1 MASLARGPLSGQRGK
16 ICGVVE
22 CWEWK
27 TDLFVCLGDEGEGA
41 TADATS
47 FENFGNYFRAFW
59 RSYFDWS
66 DKHAFYW
73 LDWDAFDWADSTRFF
88 PGGLRNSAA
97 MLMKFT
103 GRGETTLPRANER
116 KFRNG
121 KKGFRKGRKG

>member
-1 MASLARGPLSGQRGK
+1 
-16 ICGVVE
+16 VE
-22 CWEWK
+22 CWECK

-73 LDWDAFDWADSTRFF
+73 LDWDAFDWAESTRYF
-88 PGGLRNSAA
+88 PGGPT
-97 MLMKFT
+97 KFT
-103 GRGETTLPRANER
+103 CNVDEIHGTR
-116 KFRNG
+116 RNYFA
-121 KKGFRKGRKG
+121 KSQ